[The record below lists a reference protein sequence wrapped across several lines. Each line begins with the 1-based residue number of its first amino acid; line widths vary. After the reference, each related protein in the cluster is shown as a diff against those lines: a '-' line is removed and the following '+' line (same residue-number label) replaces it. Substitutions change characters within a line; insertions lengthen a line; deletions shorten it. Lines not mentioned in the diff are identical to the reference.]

1 MEKFAYSGFWGR
13 SGAIAS
19 NLDEKP
25 GRASVDEENENEH
38 AAPGQ
43 QPVPDER
50 VKGAALHETEQKE
63 DAEITEE
70 GGSGDADQHRGH
82 VIGRDPVLDQ
92 MPKL

>member
-1 MEKFAYSGFWGR
+1 MVFGEVGG
-13 SGAIAS
+13 IAS
-19 NLDEKP
+19 YLGENP
-25 GRASVDEENENEH
+25 GRTSVDEENESEH

-50 VKGAALHETEQKE
+50 VKGAALHEAEQKE

-82 VIGRDPVLDQ
+82 LIGRDPVPDQ

>member
-1 MEKFAYSGFWGR
+1 MHTNSFLGR

-19 NLDEKP
+19 YLGEKP
-25 GRASVDEENENEH
+25 GRASVDEENESEH

-43 QPVPDER
+43 KPVPDER
-50 VKGAALHETEQKE
+50 VKGAALHEAEQKK

-82 VIGRDPVLDQ
+82 VIGRDPILDQ